1 MTAHDG
7 FTLND
12 LVSYNDKHNEPN
24 GEENRDGHD
33 NNQSWN
39 HGAEGTTDDQDIVA
53 LRERQKR
60 NFLSTLL
67 LSQGTPMILA
77 GDEFGRTQNGNN
89 NAYCQDNDVSWVDWQ
104 FDEQAESLIEFTKR
118 LTALRRRYPVLRQSR
133 FLSGIWNE
141 ELGLKDAT
149 WLTPAG
155 QEMTADDWH
164 NPAAKCL
171 GILLDGRAQA
181 SGIRQ
186 RGSEATLLLITNAYH
201 DVVPFILPKVAGG
214 RDWRRLVDTNRPEED
229 DDPDRSVLCRFG
241 QQYQVTGRSLLL
253 FALRQVRARRYPVS
267 DHAAAKNAT

>member
-1 MTAHDG
+1 
-7 FTLND
+7 
-12 LVSYNDKHNEPN
+12 
-24 GEENRDGHD
+24 
-33 NNQSWN
+33 
-39 HGAEGTTDDQDIVA
+39 
-53 LRERQKR
+53 
-60 NFLSTLL
+60 
-67 LSQGTPMILA
+67 
-77 GDEFGRTQNGNN
+77 
-89 NAYCQDNDVSWVDWQ
+89 
-104 FDEQAESLIEFTKR
+104 
-118 LTALRRRYPVLRQSR
+118 VLRQSR

-149 WLTPAG
+149 WLTPVG